1 MFPQIRGERLER
13 LFSSVPEHDEQTCH
27 ACHGKAQNGR
37 ARWER
42 DLDWLLRRA
51 AGRRACTPPSQDNVR
66 ASAGGYVH
74 REGLPPQTVLTRVLR
89 ELEDDFAHYKS

>member
-13 LFSSVPEHDEQTCH
+13 LFSSVPEHNEQTCR
-27 ACHGKAQNGR
+27 ACHGKTQNGR
-37 ARWER
+37 ARW
-42 DLDWLLRRA
+42 DLDWLLKRA
-51 AGRRACTPPSQDNVR
+51 AGRRASTPPTQDNVR
-66 ASAGGYVH
+66 TSAGGYVQ